1 MNWRSRRL
9 RWLAG
14 ALVAVAVVGGGVWAL
29 TPRAE
34 PAPRPVTLDEA
45 ARLAMAR
52 YTTFQSSP
60 VRVRVQ
66 APMAGNTV
74 VVEGVV
80 DYRRHRAVGS
90 YEFAGSSAGLVAWDD
105 RGLAVA
111 PGKKA
116 DPLVAAGTMRPTEW
130 SPRSFTTDPLDS
142 ALRLSMLMG
151 QDRPDNAQVLAEQG
165 PQWLRGEVI
174 DGKPYGVFAGPRPR
188 SAADSGQ
195 SPLTYW
201 IDDIGGLR
209 RVTRQLA
216 DLDGALVIDFPG
228 GRGRSRR
235 IPGNPGDAG
244 LVSGRALESFSRFR
258 G

>member
-1 MNWRSRRL
+1 MNWRSRGV

-14 ALVAVAVVGGGVWAL
+14 ALVVVAAVGGGVWVL
-29 TPRAE
+29 TSRAE

-52 YTTFQSSP
+52 YTTFQNSP
-60 VRVRVQ
+60 VRVRVE

-80 DYRRHRAVGS
+80 DYRQHHAVGS
-90 YEFAGSSAGLVAWDD
+90 YEFAGSSVGLVAWDD

-111 PGKKA
+111 PGRQA
-116 DPLVAAGTMRPTEW
+116 DPLVAAGSMRPTDW
-130 SPRSFTTDPLDS
+130 SPRSYTTDPLD
-142 ALRLSMLMG
+142 AGLRLSMLMG

-165 PQWLRGEVI
+165 PRWLRAEVI
-174 DGKPYGVFAGPRPR
+174 DGKSYGVFAGPRPS
-188 SAADSGQ
+188 SANDSGQ

-201 IDDIGGLR
+201 IDETGGLR

-228 GRGRSRR
+228 GRAGQVPANPWQSR
-235 IPGNPGDAG
+235 
-244 LVSGRALESFSRFR
+244 
-258 G
+258 